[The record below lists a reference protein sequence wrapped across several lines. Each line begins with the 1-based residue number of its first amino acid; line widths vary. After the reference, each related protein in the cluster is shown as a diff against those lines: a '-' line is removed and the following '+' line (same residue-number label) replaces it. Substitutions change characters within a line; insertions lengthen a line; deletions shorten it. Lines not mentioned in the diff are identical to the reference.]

1 MAQHGKRYN
10 ESRGAI
16 DREHLY
22 SPVEAVRLLKSAR
35 RRSSTRPSRCT

>member
-16 DREHLY
+16 DRENLY
-22 SPVEAVRLLKSAR
+22 SPVEAVRLLKSNPA
-35 RRSSTRPSRCT
+35 TKFDETI

>member
-16 DREHLY
+16 DRESLY
-22 SPVEAVRLLKSAR
+22 TPVEAIRLL
-35 RRSSTRPSRCT
+35 